1 MFQHPTTP
9 TSSTSQ
15 PLRIRQD
22 VYHAPSNAEL
32 FQKRL
37 RQMSPP
43 EVRIN
48 GSDPVA
54 RRWRWRWTTC
64 WGKPMGNAEKNMDY
78 DGKTMDYD
86 GKTMDYDGKT
96 MEYDGKTMDY
106 DGEKKVWENH
116 PNRMDDSG

>member
-9 TSSTSQ
+9 TSPTSQ

-54 RRWRWRWTTC
+54 RRWRWRWKNAGENPWEKRKKT
-64 WGKPMGNAEKNMDY
+64 WIMMGKPWIMIDGKTMEY
-78 DGKTMDYD
+78 EGKTMDYD
-86 GKTMDYDGKT
+86 GK
-96 MEYDGKTMDY
+96 
-106 DGEKKVWENH
+106 KKVWENH